1 MGKKT
6 REHRREKRED
16 FASKRTHQK
25 RKSNLLAAGILG
37 IIAVIVGFSI
47 YTFIEMDSSDAMG
60 LPEGAGKLGDEHEH
74 ASLLVRI
81 FGDQFDFSTSTYQI
95 KNSWIHFEES
105 DGKTIHRH
113 SSGVTLEYLFD
124 SLNLTVGK
132 VSTDGI
138 LKDCFAFPE
147 SDGRKFCTNEDYSL
161 KFYINHQAVSEI
173 KDYVI
178 EDGDRILISYGN
190 ETEEQINEQLMELDA
205 QPIND

>member
-1 MGKKT
+1 MGKK
-6 REHRREKRED
+6 RRELRRERRED

-25 RKSNLLAAGILG
+25 RKSNLLAGGILG
-37 IIAVIVGFSI
+37 LIAVIVGFSI
-47 YTFIEMDSSDAMG
+47 YTFIDMDTG
-60 LPEGAGKLGDEHEH
+60 GPGVPEGAGKLGDEHEH

-81 FGDQFDFSTSTYQI
+81 FGDKFDFSTSTYQI

-105 DGKTIHRH
+105 DGSTIHRH

-124 SLNLTVGK
+124 SLNLSVGK
-132 VSTDGI
+132 TSINGV
-138 LKDCFAFPE
+138 LEDCFAFPE

-161 KFYINHQAVSEI
+161 KFYINHQAVDSLS
-173 KDYVI
+173 DYVI

-205 QPIND
+205 QIIND

>member
-16 FASKRTHQK
+16 FVSKRTHQK

-47 YTFIEMDSSDAMG
+47 YTFIDMDSSEAMG
-60 LPEGAGKLGDEHEH
+60 LPSGAGKLGDEHIH

-105 DGKTIHRH
+105 DGTTIHRH

-124 SLNLTVGK
+124 SLSLIVGK

-161 KFYINHQAVSEI
+161 KFYINHQAVSGI
-173 KDYVI
+173 NDYVI
-178 EDGDRILISYGN
+178 KDGDRILISYGN
-190 ETEEQINEQLMELDA
+190 EKEEQINEQLMELDA
-205 QPIND
+205 QSIND

>member
-1 MGKKT
+1 MGKK
-6 REHRREKRED
+6 RRELRRERRED

-25 RKSNLLAAGILG
+25 RKSNLLAGGILG
-37 IIAVIVGFSI
+37 LIAVIVGFSI
-47 YTFIEMDSSDAMG
+47 YTFIDMDTG
-60 LPEGAGKLGDEHEH
+60 GPGVPEGAGKLGDEHEH

-81 FGDQFDFSTSTYQI
+81 FGDKFDFSTSTYQI

-105 DGKTIHRH
+105 DGSTIHRH

-124 SLNLTVGK
+124 SLNLSVGK
-132 VSTDGI
+132 TSINGV
-138 LKDCFAFPE
+138 LEDCFAFPE

-161 KFYINHQAVSEI
+161 KFYINHQAVGSLS
-173 KDYVI
+173 DYVI

-205 QPIND
+205 QIIND

>member
-1 MGKKT
+1 LGKK
-6 REHRREKRED
+6 RRELRRERRED

-25 RKSNLLAAGILG
+25 RKSNLLAGGILG
-37 IIAVIVGFSI
+37 LIAVIVGFSI
-47 YTFIEMDSSDAMG
+47 YTFIDMDTG
-60 LPEGAGKLGDEHEH
+60 GPGVPEGAGKLGDEHEH

-81 FGDQFDFSTSTYQI
+81 FGDKFDFSTSTYQI

-105 DGKTIHRH
+105 DGSTIHRH

-124 SLNLTVGK
+124 SLNLSVGK
-132 VSTDGI
+132 TSINGV
-138 LKDCFAFPE
+138 LEDCFAFPE

-161 KFYINHQAVSEI
+161 KFYINHQAVDSLS
-173 KDYVI
+173 DYVI

-205 QPIND
+205 QIIND